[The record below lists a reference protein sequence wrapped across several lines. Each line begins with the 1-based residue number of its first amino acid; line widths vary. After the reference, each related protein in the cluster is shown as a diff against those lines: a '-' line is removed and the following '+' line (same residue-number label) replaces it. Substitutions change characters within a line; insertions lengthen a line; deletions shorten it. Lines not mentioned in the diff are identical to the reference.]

1 MLLIQDSKTSITWQ
15 QYLMI
20 IRFKK
25 KLINLFSLLL
35 LVTICLRRLQSI
47 CICYWSNLLHQDHVF
62 WQSLIYKSSIK
73 ILNVNVTVNDFFFY
87 FSYWNERI
95 SNMNHQMNWSII
107 WSRLDHY
114 LDSHNHHHFLNH
126 HHYHHHH
133 YPFFM
138 TLKAF
143 LINISS
149 LIMIAKRIELQQH
162 QQKMEHNKHIL

>member
-1 MLLIQDSKTSITWQ
+1 MSLS
-15 QYLMI
+15 MI
-20 IRFKK
+20 
-25 KLINLFSLLL
+25 
-35 LVTICLRRLQSI
+35 
-47 CICYWSNLLHQDHVF
+47 
-62 WQSLIYKSSIK
+62 
-73 ILNVNVTVNDFFFY
+73 FFFC

-162 QQKMEHNKHIL
+162 QQKMEHNKHILWKKENLLLFFLFFNILHQIETTNKEDTHACVLFIVLIQNLFIYL